1 MGIGAPRALLSTR
14 VLSHSLGHQHVEQK
28 PETSHE
34 PTTVDMQCV
43 CKSSLPHFI
52 PKAGREEGG
61 GGARREIGGGLAG
74 VRQLGELYEQEE
86 TIKWG
91 ERERGERRETG
102 KGEESEEIEE
112 RTYRREERKREERER
127 YRFLHPC
134 KDCIPQSILTM

>member
-34 PTTVDMQCV
+34 PTAVDMQYV
-43 CKSSLPHFI
+43 RKSSLPHPI

-61 GGARREIGGGLAG
+61 GARKGMGGGLAG
-74 VRQLGELYEQEE
+74 VHQLGELYEQEE

-91 ERERGERRETG
+91 ERGERERG

-112 RTYRREERKREERER
+112 RTYRREQREKRE
-127 YRFLHPC
+127 
-134 KDCIPQSILTM
+134 KDIDSSIHAKTASHNQY